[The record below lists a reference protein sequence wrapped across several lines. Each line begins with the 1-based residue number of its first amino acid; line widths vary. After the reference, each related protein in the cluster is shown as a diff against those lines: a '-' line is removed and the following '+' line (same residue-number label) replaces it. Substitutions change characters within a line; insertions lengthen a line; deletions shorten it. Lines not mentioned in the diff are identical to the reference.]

1 MRFLALFGFILVF
14 GLTSCIE
21 IIDDITIKNDGSGML
36 KYTVNLS
43 SSKLKINSI
52 LALDSLEGKKVPS
65 KDEISQ
71 RIYAFGKKLEEKN
84 GVSNVS
90 ISTDFNDFIFKM
102 SCEFTSLSALQNA
115 IKEVVQEETKEK
127 SSSELDHNWMSW
139 DGQKLIRSI
148 PDITIKKT
156 KELKA
161 DEIES
166 LKQGSYTSI
175 TRFERMV
182 EKCEN
187 PNAQISKNK
196 MAVMMRTNP
205 YALTQN
211 YNLLENTIYLS
222 PLKN

>member
-1 MRFLALFGFILVF
+1 MRFLTLFGFILVF